1 MSTAPRPTALQLA
14 TQLRAGTRTSVE
26 LTEAALAHADRHD
39 HLAPWVRRW
48 PASALRAARAFDQ
61 AIARGDALPPLAGLP
76 GGVKDIDPV
85 RMGLTQFGSRAFRWL
100 VTPSDGPVAE
110 RVRPMQPILGKLQTS
125 ELAILPVTE
134 TTLHPPARN
143 PHDPQRTPGGSSGGS
158 AAAVAC
164 GTLPIAQGS
173 DGGGSIRIPA
183 ALCGLFGHKPS
194 RGLHPDFFGPM
205 DVAGLAVAGCI
216 AQDVDDAA
224 AWMDGFLGLRYAPDA
239 PPAGSLLAAARE
251 RPRRLRIRRVTDH
264 PLVAVDPEHVAAT
277 EAAGAQLAALGHT
290 VEPGPMLPD
299 VTVEDFLPLYGFLMG
314 KAPIVAPSKL
324 EPCTRWVREQGAG
337 WSPEAVRA
345 HAAELVARI
354 ERWWGD
360 VDVVLS
366 PTTAIQAPPI
376 GAWQGLSGRDTFY
389 AAVGLGAFT
398 AGYNIGGQAAASVP
412 WGTTSAGL
420 PIGVQL
426 ACPQGQDA
434 LLLSLCRELMA
445 STTPG
450 HSE

>member
-1 MSTAPRPTALQLA
+1 MPTQEYQSEAPQMCIDPALA
-14 TQLRAGTRTSVE
+14 TCSEPAFQQAGGNAFMAERIRNQTTPPDSLGSTPIDGVTDASNAINNGPRLAATVADTVRAQPPKKAELDKLAAQRKPHADKADKWRKRARTSGAGE
-26 LTEAALAHADRHD
+26 D
-39 HLAPWVRRW
+39 HFYYKKKIEKHEK
-48 PASALRAARAFDQ
+48 RARKYDPPKPKSPVAGKLQGGLDAFGTVANAQ
-61 AIARGDALPPLAGLP
+61 AIA
-76 GGVKDIDPV
+76 
-85 RMGLTQFGSRAFRWL
+85 
-100 VTPSDGPVAE
+100 
-110 RVRPMQPILGKLQTS
+110 
-125 ELAILPVTE
+125 
-134 TTLHPPARN
+134 
-143 PHDPQRTPGGSSGGS
+143 
-158 AAAVAC
+158 
-164 GTLPIAQGS
+164 QG
-173 DGGGSIRIPA
+173 
-183 ALCGLFGHKPS
+183 
-194 RGLHPDFFGPM
+194 
-205 DVAGLAVAGCI
+205 
-216 AQDVDDAA
+216 VDDAA